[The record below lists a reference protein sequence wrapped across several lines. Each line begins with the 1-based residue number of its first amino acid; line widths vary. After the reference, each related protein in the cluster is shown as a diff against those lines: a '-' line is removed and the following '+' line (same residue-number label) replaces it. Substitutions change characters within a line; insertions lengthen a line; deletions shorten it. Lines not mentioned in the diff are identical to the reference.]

1 MTAAATLAALTERGY
16 RALVR
21 PSLLDP
27 LFAAASALPGIG
39 PKNAKLFDRLL
50 DRPQGARVVDVLFHL
65 PQSTVDR
72 RARPKI
78 RDAVPDTIVTIEAT
92 VTEHREPGS
101 ARSRAPF
108 KVLVEDDTGDV
119 ELVFFLANH
128 EWVRSKLPIGATRWI
143 SGKLELWDGR
153 RQIVHPDRVMD
164 ADELARLPAVEP
176 VYGLTEGLYPR
187 TVARAAEAA
196 LKRLPRLPEWIGG
209 ETLSRLNLP
218 GFAEALASMHRPERP
233 EDIDPAGP
241 AATRLAYDEL
251 LANQLALL
259 LMRAR
264 MRAIPGRAHR
274 AEGALGRRLEA
285 ALPFALTKAQRQA
298 IEDIRAD
305 LRAEK
310 RMLRLLQGD
319 VGSGK
324 TVVALMAMADVVEA
338 GRQAAMMA
346 PTEILARQ
354 HYDRLAPLAEGIG
367 LRIKLIT
374 GRDRASARRAAL
386 AELAEGKIDI
396 AVGTHALIQE
406 SVAFADL
413 GLAVVD
419 EQHRFG
425 VRQRL
430 ALASKGA
437 AVDLL
442 VMTATPIPRSLVLA
456 YFGDMDV
463 SALREKPPGRQPI
476 DTRVMPVERLGEVVA
491 RLGQATAAG
500 ARAYWICPLVDESET
515 LDVAAAEE
523 RAEALGAIF
532 GRAVGLMHGKMAGPD
547 RDAAME
553 RFERGQTKILVA
565 TTVVEVGVDVPEA
578 TIMIIEHAERF
589 GLAQLHQLRG
599 RVGRGAGRSSCLL
612 VYKGPLGEAARTRLE
627 TLRETEDGFRIAE
640 EDLRLRGEGDVL
652 GARQAGAPGFRFA
665 RLDIHGGLLARARE
679 DAEAALRRNERL
691 TGDENRGL
699 RLLLYLFERDEAARL
714 LEAG

>member
-1 MTAAATLAALTERGY
+1 M
-16 RALVR
+16 R

-27 LFAAASALPGIG
+27 LFAPAGALPGIG

-50 DRPQGARVVDVLFHL
+50 DKPQGARVVDVLFHL
-65 PQSTVDR
+65 PQATIDR

-78 RDAVPDTIVTIEAT
+78 RDAVPDTIVTIEAR
-92 VTEHREPGS
+92 VTEHRGPPN

-128 EWVRSKLPIGATRWI
+128 EWVRSRLPVGATRWI

-153 RQIVHPDRVMD
+153 RQMVHPDRVMT
-164 ADELARLPAVEP
+164 AEELDRLPSVEP
-176 VYGLTEGLYPR
+176 VYGLTDGLYQR
-187 TVARAAEAA
+187 GVARAAEGA
-196 LKRLPRLPEWIGG
+196 LKRLPQLPEWLSDK
-209 ETLSRLNLP
+209 TLADLKLP
-218 GFAEALASMHRPERP
+218 SFTQALGAMHRPETP
-233 EDIDPAGP
+233 ADIDPAGP
-241 AATRLAYDEL
+241 ATTRLAYDEL

-259 LMRAR
+259 LVRAR
-264 MRAIPGRAHR
+264 MRVIPGRAHR
-274 AEGALGRRLEA
+274 AEGALARRLET
-285 ALPFALTKAQRQA
+285 ALPFSLTPAQRQA
-298 IEDIRAD
+298 VDDIRAD

-324 TVVALMAMADVVEA
+324 TVVALLAMAEVVEA

-354 HYDRLAPLAEGIG
+354 HYERMAPLAASAG
-367 LRIKLIT
+367 LRISLLT
-374 GRDRASARRAAL
+374 GRDKAAARRASLAAL
-386 AELAEGKIDI
+386 AEGTIDI
-396 AVGTHALIQE
+396 AVGTHALFQE
-406 SVAFADL
+406 EVAFADL

-476 DTRVMPVERLGEVVA
+476 DTRVLPIERLDEVVA
-491 RLGQATAAG
+491 RLSQALASG
-500 ARAYWICPLVDESET
+500 ARAYWICPLVEESET
-515 LDVAAAEE
+515 LDVAAAED
-523 RAEALGAIF
+523 RAEALSAIF
-532 GRAVGLMHGKMAGPD
+532 GDAVGLAHGKMAGPE

-553 RFERGQTKILVA
+553 RFQRGTTTILVA

-578 TIMIIEHAERF
+578 TIMIVEHAERF

-599 RVGRGAGRSSCLL
+599 RVGRGAIRSACLL
-612 VYKGPLGEAARTRLE
+612 LYKGPLGEAARARLE
-627 TLRETEDGFRIAE
+627 ILRETEDGFRIAE
-640 EDLRLRGEGDVL
+640 EDLKLRGEGDVL

-665 RLDIHGGLLARARE
+665 RLDIHSGLLARARAE
-679 DAEAALRRNERL
+679 AEAALKRDERL
-691 TGDENRGL
+691 AGEANRGL

-714 LEAG
+714 IEAG

>member
-1 MTAAATLAALTERGY
+1 M
-16 RALVR
+16 R

-27 LFAAASALPGIG
+27 LFAPAGALPGIG
-39 PKNAKLFDRLL
+39 PKNAKLIDRLL
-50 DRPQGARVVDVLFHL
+50 DKPEGARVVDVLFHL
-65 PQSTVDR
+65 PYATLDR

-78 RDAVPDTIVTIEAT
+78 ADAVPGAIVTIEAR
-92 VTEHREPGS
+92 VTEHREPPN

-119 ELVFFLANH
+119 ELAFFLANH
-128 EWVRSKLPIGATRWI
+128 EWVRSRLPVGATRWI
-143 SGKLELWDGR
+143 SGKLEIWDGY
-153 RQIVHPDRVMD
+153 RQIVHPDRVLN
-164 ADELARLPAVEP
+164 AEEFARLPAVEP
-176 VYGLTEGLYPR
+176 VYGLTEGLYLR
-187 TVARAAEAA
+187 TVARAAEGAM
-196 LKRLPRLPEWIGG
+196 KRLPLLPEWVGA
-209 ETLSRLNLP
+209 ETLSKLKLP
-218 GFAEALASMHRPERP
+218 GFAEALRAMHRPSAP

-259 LMRAR
+259 AMRAR
-264 MRAIPGRAHR
+264 MRAIAGRAHV
-274 AEGALGRRLEA
+274 AAGTIGRRLEA
-285 ALPFALTKAQRQA
+285 ALPFSLTSAQRQA
-298 IEDIRAD
+298 VGEIRAD
-305 LRAEK
+305 LAAGK
-310 RMLRLLQGD
+310 RMIRLLQGD

-324 TVVALMAMADVVEA
+324 TVVALIAMADVVEA

-354 HYDRLAPLAEGIG
+354 HYERMAPLAEKAG
-367 LRIKLIT
+367 LKIALLT
-374 GRDRASARRAAL
+374 GRDKAAERRKTLAAL
-386 AELAEGKIDI
+386 ANREIDI

-430 ALASKGA
+430 ALAAKGE
-437 AVDLL
+437 AVDLM

-463 SALREKPPGRQPI
+463 SALHEKPPGRQPI
-476 DTRVMPVERLGEVVA
+476 DTRVLPIERLEEVVA
-491 RLGQATAAG
+491 RLSLAVAAG
-500 ARAYWICPLVDESET
+500 ARAYWICPLVEESET

-523 RAEALGAIF
+523 RAAVLRALF
-532 GRAVGLMHGKMAGPD
+532 GDAVGLIHGKMPGPE

-553 RFERGQTKILVA
+553 RFQRGDTKIIVA

-578 TIMIIEHAERF
+578 TIMIVEHAERF

-599 RVGRGAGRSSCLL
+599 RVGRGAGRSACLL
-612 VYKGPLGEAARTRLE
+612 IYKGPLGEAARARLE
-627 TLRETEDGFRIAE
+627 TLRETDDGFRIAE
-640 EDLRLRGEGDVL
+640 EDLKLRGEGDVL
-652 GARQAGAPGFRFA
+652 GARQAGVPGFRFA
-665 RLDIHGGLLARARE
+665 RLDVHGGLLAHARE
-679 DAEAALRRNERL
+679 QARAALERSERL
-691 TGDENRGL
+691 AGDENRGL

-714 LEAG
+714 IEAG

>member
-1 MTAAATLAALTERGY
+1 MRS
-16 RALVR
+16 
-21 PSLLDP
+21 SLLDP
-27 LFAAASALPGIG
+27 LFAPASALPGIG

-50 DRPQGARVVDVLFHL
+50 GKPQGARVVDVLFHL
-65 PQSTVDR
+65 PQATVDR

-78 RDAVPDTIVTIEAT
+78 RDAEPGAIVTIEAK
-92 VTEHREPGS
+92 VTEHRGPPN

-128 EWVRSKLPIGATRWI
+128 EWVRSRLPVGATRWI
-143 SGKLELWDGR
+143 SGKLEIWDGR
-153 RQIVHPDRVMD
+153 RQMVHPDRVMT
-164 ADELARLPAVEP
+164 AEELDRLPSVEP
-176 VYGLTEGLYPR
+176 VYGLTDGLYQR
-187 TVARAAEAA
+187 TVARAAEGA
-196 LKRLPRLPEWIGG
+196 LKRLPQLPEWTR
-209 ETLSRLNLP
+209 EKTLSDLRLP
-218 GFAEALASMHRPERP
+218 SFTQALSAMHGPKTP
-233 EDIDPAGP
+233 EDIDPGGP

-259 LMRAR
+259 LTRAR
-264 MRAIPGRAHR
+264 MRVIPGRAHIG
-274 AEGALGRRLEA
+274 EGALAQALET
-285 ALPFALTKAQRQA
+285 ALPFSLTRAQRQA
-298 IEDIRAD
+298 IDDIRAD
-305 LRAEK
+305 LRTEK

-324 TVVALMAMADVVEA
+324 TVVALMAMAEVVEA

-354 HYDRLAPLAEGIG
+354 HYERMAPLAAGVG
-367 LRIKLIT
+367 LRIALLT
-374 GRDRASARRAAL
+374 GRDKAAARRASLAAL
-386 AELAEGKIDI
+386 ADGTINI
-396 AVGTHALIQE
+396 AVGTHALFQE

-430 ALASKGA
+430 ALASKGE

-476 DTRVMPVERLGEVVA
+476 DTRILPIERIGEVVT
-491 RLGQATAAG
+491 RLGQAVAAG

-523 RAEALGAIF
+523 RAEALRTVF
-532 GRAVGLMHGKMAGPD
+532 GDAVGLAHGNMAGPD

-553 RFERGQTKILVA
+553 RFKRGTTTILVA

-578 TIMIIEHAERF
+578 TIMIVEHAERF

-612 VYKGPLGEAARTRLE
+612 LYKGPLGEAARARLE
-627 TLRETEDGFRIAE
+627 ILRETEDGFRIAE
-640 EDLRLRGEGDVL
+640 EDLKLRGEGDVL

-665 RLDIHGGLLARARE
+665 RLEVHGGLLARARAE
-679 DAEAALRRNERL
+679 AEAALERDERL
-691 TGDENRGL
+691 ADARSQGL
-699 RLLLYLFERDEAARL
+699 RLLLYLFERDEAVRMI
-714 LEAG
+714 EAG

>member
-1 MTAAATLAALTERGY
+1 M
-16 RALVR
+16 R

-27 LFAAASALPGIG
+27 LFAPASALAGIG

-50 DRPQGARVVDVLFHL
+50 DRREGARVVDVLFHL
-65 PQSTVDR
+65 PQGTIDR

-78 RDAVPDTIVTIEAT
+78 RDAAPGAIVTIEAK
-92 VTEHREPGS
+92 VTEHREPPS
-101 ARSRAPF
+101 PRSRAPF

-128 EWVRSKLPIGATRWI
+128 EWVRSRLPVGATRWI

-153 RQIVHPDRVMD
+153 RQMVHPDRVMT
-164 ADELARLPAVEP
+164 ADELARLPSVEP
-176 VYGLTEGLYPR
+176 VYGLTEGLYQR
-187 TVARAAEAA
+187 TVARAAEGA
-196 LKRLPRLPEWIGG
+196 LKRLPRLPEWVSDK
-209 ETLSRLNLP
+209 TLRDLNLP
-218 GFAEALASMHRPERP
+218 TFAEALGAMHHPETP
-233 EDIDPAGP
+233 ADIDPAGP

-264 MRAIPGRAHR
+264 MRVIPGRAHL
-274 AEGALGRRLEA
+274 AEGDLARRLEA
-285 ALPFALTKAQRQA
+285 ALPFSLTGAQRQA
-298 IEDIRAD
+298 IDEIRAD

-324 TVVALMAMADVVEA
+324 TAVALLAMAEVVEA

-354 HYDRLAPLAEGIG
+354 HYDRMAPLAEEAG
-367 LRIKLIT
+367 LRIALLT
-374 GRDRASARRAAL
+374 GRDKASARRASLAAL
-386 AELAEGKIDI
+386 AEGTIDI
-396 AVGTHALIQE
+396 AVGTHALFQDE
-406 SVAFADL
+406 VAFADL

-463 SALREKPPGRQPI
+463 SALREKPPGRKPI
-476 DTRVMPVERLGEVVA
+476 DTRVLPIERLEEVVA
-491 RLGQATAAG
+491 RLSQALGLG
-500 ARAYWICPLVDESET
+500 ARAYWICPLVEESET
-515 LDVAAAEE
+515 LDVAAAED
-523 RAEALGAIF
+523 RAEALRAIF
-532 GRAVGLMHGKMAGPD
+532 GDAVGLAHGKMAGPE

-553 RFERGQTKILVA
+553 RFQRGTTAILVA

-578 TIMIIEHAERF
+578 TIMIVEHAERF

-599 RVGRGAGRSSCLL
+599 RVGRGAGRSACLL
-612 VYKGPLGEAARTRLE
+612 LYKGPLGEAARARLE
-627 TLRETEDGFRIAE
+627 ILRETEDGFRIAE
-640 EDLRLRGEGDVL
+640 EDLKLRGEGDVL

-665 RLDIHGGLLARARE
+665 RLDIHGGLLARARAE
-679 DAEAALRRNERL
+679 AEAALKVDERL
-691 TGDENRGL
+691 KGEANRGL

-714 LEAG
+714 IEAG

>member
-1 MTAAATLAALTERGY
+1 M
-16 RALVR
+16 R
-21 PSLLDP
+21 PSALDP
-27 LFAAASALPGIG
+27 LFAPADALPGIG
-39 PKNAKLFDRLL
+39 PKNAKLFNRLL
-50 DRPQGARVVDVLFHL
+50 GRPDGARVLDVLFHL
-65 PQSTVDR
+65 PQAVVDR

-78 RDAVPDTIVTIEAT
+78 RDAVPGTIVTIEAR
-92 VTEHREPGS
+92 VTEHHGPPN

-128 EWVRSKLPIGATRWI
+128 EWVRSRLPVGATRWI

-153 RQIVHPDRVMD
+153 RQMVHPDKVMT
-164 ADELARLPAVEP
+164 AEELDRLPAVEP
-176 VYGLTEGLYPR
+176 VYGLTDGLFQR
-187 TVARAAEAA
+187 TVSRAAEGA
-196 LKRLPRLPEWIGG
+196 LKRLPRLPEWIGE
-209 ETLSRLNLP
+209 ETLSDLNLP
-218 GFAEALASMHRPERP
+218 SFAEALSAMHRPVTP
-233 EDIDPAGP
+233 ADIDQAGP
-241 AATRLAYDEL
+241 ATTRLAYDEL

-259 LMRAR
+259 LVRAR
-264 MRAIPGRAHR
+264 MRVIPGRAHR
-274 AEGALGRRLEA
+274 AEGALARRLEA
-285 ALPFALTKAQRQA
+285 ALPFSLTRGQRQA
-298 IEDIRAD
+298 LDDIRAD

-324 TVVALMAMADVVEA
+324 TVVALLAMADVVEA
-338 GRQAAMMA
+338 GRQAAIMA

-354 HYDRLAPLAEGIG
+354 HYQRMAPLAASVG
-367 LRIKLIT
+367 LRIALFI
-374 GRDRASARRAAL
+374 GRDKAAARRASLAAL
-386 AELAEGKIDI
+386 AEGTIDI

-406 SVAFADL
+406 SVVFADL

-430 ALASKGA
+430 ALASKGE

-463 SALREKPPGRQPI
+463 SALREKPPGRQAIETRISPI
-476 DTRVMPVERLGEVVA
+476 ARIGEVVR
-491 RLGQATAAG
+491 RLIEAVAAG
-500 ARAYWICPLVDESET
+500 ARVYWICPLVEDSET

-523 RAEALGAIF
+523 RAEALRAIF
-532 GRAVGLMHGKMAGPD
+532 GDAVGLAHGKMSGPE

-553 RFERGQTKILVA
+553 RFQRGATSILVA

-578 TIMIIEHAERF
+578 TIMIVEHAERF

-599 RVGRGAGRSSCLL
+599 RVGRGGGRSSCLL
-612 VYKGPLGEAARTRLE
+612 LYKGPLGEPARARLE
-627 TLRETEDGFRIAE
+627 ILRETEDGFRIAE
-640 EDLRLRGEGDVL
+640 EDLKLRGEGDVL

-665 RLDIHGGLLARARE
+665 RLDIHSGLLARARAE
-679 DAEAALRRNERL
+679 AEAALERDERL
-691 TGDENRGL
+691 ADEKSRGL
-699 RLLLYLFERDEAARL
+699 RLMLYLFERDEAARL
-714 LEAG
+714 IEAG